1 LKQFEELIMQRLI
14 VAVGIAMGI
23 FSVTTRANATE
34 LPIHLGHGTTL
45 NFRNTGER
53 VQRVWLDDPS
63 QVTVDFDDVNC
74 RVPDQ
79 PCAAQVIHL
88 RRIQRLKFQNLPI
101 TSSTLLTVVTDK
113 NIHQFQLV
121 FPSSKQS
128 KGTIVNIT
136 APEVLR
142 SHRRSL

>member
-1 LKQFEELIMQRLI
+1 MQRLI
-14 VAVGIAMGI
+14 IAVGISMGI
-23 FSVTTRANATE
+23 FGIHLRANATE
-34 LPIHLGHGTTL
+34 LPIHLGHGTTI
-45 NFRNTGER
+45 NFRSTGEK

-74 RVPDQ
+74 RTPDK

-88 RRIQRLKFQNLPI
+88 RRIQRLKFQNLPT
-101 TSSTLLTVVTDK
+101 TSTTSLTVVTDK

-121 FPSSKQS
+121 FPSGKQS
-128 KGTIVNIT
+128 KGAIVNIT